1 MRGRRAGWNGSDSA
15 ARLRRGPADDRMLR
29 SRSMHERNADERPVF
44 EGGGGVSA
52 RPMRSV
58 DVAGFIGNHGLWT
71 EAQYAALG
79 QMRRV
84 VDELGI
90 ELVRFAF
97 VDQHGIVRSKT
108 IARGALT
115 GALKNGVTAPSS
127 LLLKDT
133 SGQSV
138 FAVFSS

>member
-58 DVAGFIGNHGLWT
+58 DVAGLIGNHGLWT

-84 VDELGI
+84 VDEMGFAT
-90 ELVRFAF
+90 VRIA
-97 VDQHGIVRSKT
+97 VHYQHE
-108 IARGALT
+108 
-115 GALKNGVTAPSS
+115 
-127 LLLKDT
+127 
-133 SGQSV
+133 
-138 FAVFSS
+138 